1 MHKTLHLVAKF
12 YHLAYHRKTK
22 GTKVTKIIYW
32 HHPQPPFVTLN
43 TDGNSKYNPG
53 KTRSGSVLRDSEGR

>member
-1 MHKTLHLVAKF
+1 MHKTFHLVAKF

-32 HHPQPPFVTLN
+32 HPPQPPFVTLN
-43 TDGNSKYNPG
+43 TYGNSKYNLG
-53 KTRSGSVLRDSEGR
+53 KTRSGSVLRDSKGR